1 MLRRGRSGD
10 RLASKRRTLQISGA
24 VFGEIRT
31 GKPFAMLNI
40 AGKWTAIAAA
50 AVFACSAWHGAK
62 ASESVPFVGCP
73 SDGQLGPI
81 AAPKGAAKAVDLDAA
96 TASQLAYYQAKES
109 FGVLAPRGWKCFY
122 VYGSSGASLAVA
134 PSGNL
139 QDTGTSGLGGPAVVE
154 SVSSGGTSGRFAVAK
169 YSARLFP
176 KLEQAFIAS
185 VIAEGIEPKKNF
197 PFGPYPADK
206 TDYKTGR
213 LLEFETPANSD
224 GLGTSDRLRK
234 DLTPIRGMAKLEE
247 SVPPG
252 SPDFYLLTVRLP
264 ANQAHLSSAII
275 AEAE

>member
-1 MLRRGRSGD
+1 
-10 RLASKRRTLQISGA
+10 LQISGA
-24 VFGEIRT
+24 VFGKLGT
-31 GKPFAMLNI
+31 GEPFAMLNI
-40 AGKWTAIAAA
+40 VGKSTAIGAA
-50 AVFACSAWHGAK
+50 AVFACSAWQGAK
-62 ASESVPFVGCP
+62 AAENVPFVGCP

-81 AAPKGAAKAVDLDAA
+81 AAPKGAAKAVNVDAA
-96 TASQLAYYQAKES
+96 TAAQLAYYQAQDS

-139 QDTGTSGLGGPAVVE
+139 QDSASGLTGAAVVE

-176 KLEQAFIAS
+176 KLEQAFIAG
-185 VIAEGIEPKKNF
+185 VIAEGVEPKKNF
-197 PFGPYPADK
+197 PFAPYPADK
-206 TDYKTGR
+206 TSYKNGR
-213 LLEFETPANSD
+213 LLEFETPANKD

-234 DLTPIRGMAKLEE
+234 DSSPIQGMAKLEE
-247 SVPPG
+247 SAPPG

-264 ANQAHLSSAII
+264 ADQAHLSSAII

>member
-1 MLRRGRSGD
+1 
-10 RLASKRRTLQISGA
+10 LQTSAA
-24 VFGEIRT
+24 VYGKLGT
-31 GKPFAMLNI
+31 GKPLAMLNI
-40 AGKWTAIAAA
+40 VARSTAIGAA
-50 AVFACSAWHGAK
+50 AVFACSAWQGAK
-62 ASESVPFVGCP
+62 ASENVPFVGCP

-81 AAPKGAAKAVDLDAA
+81 AAPKGAPKAVTVDAA
-96 TASQLAYYQAKES
+96 TASQLAYYQAKDS
-109 FGVLAPRGWKCFY
+109 FGVLAPRGWKCFF

-139 QDTGTSGLGGPAVVE
+139 QDTASGLSGPAVVE
-154 SVSSGGTSGRFAVAK
+154 SVSSGGTSGRFDVAK

-185 VIAEGIEPKKNF
+185 VIAEGIEPKKDF

-206 TDYKTGR
+206 TSYKNAR
-213 LLEFETPANSD
+213 LLEFETPANKD

-234 DLTPIRGMAKLEE
+234 DSTPIQGTAKLEE

-264 ANQAHLSSAII
+264 ANQAHLSSAIVE
-275 AEAE
+275 EAE

>member
-1 MLRRGRSGD
+1 
-10 RLASKRRTLQISGA
+10 
-24 VFGEIRT
+24 
-31 GKPFAMLNI
+31 MLNI
-40 AGKWTAIAAA
+40 VAKSTVIAAA
-50 AVFACSAWHGAK
+50 AVFACSLWHDAN

-81 AAPKGAAKAVDLDAA
+81 AAPKGAAKTVNVDAA
-96 TASQLAYYQAKES
+96 TAAQLAYYQAKDS

-139 QDTGTSGLGGPAVVE
+139 QDAASGLSGPAVVE

-176 KLEQAFIAS
+176 KLEQAFIAG

-206 TDYKTGR
+206 TNSKNDR
-213 LLEFETPANSD
+213 LLEFETPANKD

-234 DLTPIRGMAKLEE
+234 DSTPIRGMAKLEE
-247 SVPPG
+247 SAPPG

-264 ANQAHLSSAII
+264 ANQAHLSSAIVAQ
-275 AEAE
+275 AE

>member
-1 MLRRGRSGD
+1 
-10 RLASKRRTLQISGA
+10 LQISGA
-24 VFGEIRT
+24 LCGKLGTGE
-31 GKPFAMLNI
+31 PLAMLNI
-40 AGKWTAIAAA
+40 VGKSTAIGAAA
-50 AVFACSAWHGAK
+50 LFACSTWQGAK
-62 ASESVPFVGCP
+62 ASENVPFVGCP

-81 AAPKGAAKAVDLDAA
+81 AAPKGAAKTVNVDAA
-96 TASQLAYYQAKES
+96 TAAQLAYYQALDS

-122 VYGSSGASLAVA
+122 VYGSNGASLTVA

-139 QDTGTSGLGGPAVVE
+139 QDTSTSGLSGPAVVE
-154 SVSSGGTSGRFAVAK
+154 TVSSGGTSGRFDVAK

-185 VIAEGIEPKKNF
+185 VIAEGIEPKKDF

-206 TDYKTGR
+206 TNYKNAR
-213 LLEFETPANSD
+213 LLEFETPANKD

-234 DLTPIRGMAKLEE
+234 DSTPIQGMAKLKE